1 MGEETFSLTQVNEHS
16 RLLLPSLTAPH
27 NLERRKDTSFLS
39 SSRYLNKSNSSTAR
53 VQERLSQVREDVK
66 ASFDL
71 LYTSRRDLLLSKVME
86 MERTASVKDQLQA
99 LETQVVAQL
108 KTYNALHSRRKKKQQ
123 LLRLYEQELSILQNK
138 ETDTSPIQSTAATIS
153 TKYSK
158 ALHLIDNEEDY
169 TDTLEH
175 MMGETSKAIAR
186 LLQPVNR
193 LRKDLQQAKIRHHD
207 LEVDFLRVSMESKS
221 MKSSLE
227 RKEEELKQRKAHH
240 NARIQERLQFFRRRE
255 EFSEFMS
262 RQKDQKQIQTKIKEL
277 EIETNLLESVQKS
290 TEAAELLVESSMEQL
305 ESLQSYERQTDKLS
319 RAARVSS
326 IQQVIDYWD
335 YLQSFSAELSAKVEV
350 GDRRVSDMREELGR
364 LKDERMSV
372 KLLLGDQDQG
382 QLSRL
387 QEVLESKEERVVVR
401 QEKVVIMQLRLWEQA
416 VAGIRSILEGLY
428 VSAGGQAEEMDI
440 EQLMERTAAQLLS
453 LHTNN

>member
-27 NLERRKDTSFLS
+27 NLERKKDTSFLS
-39 SSRYLNKSNSSTAR
+39 TSRYLNKSSSSTAR

-86 MERTASVKDQLQA
+86 MERTSSVKDQLQA

-123 LLRLYEQELSILQNK
+123 LLRLLEQELTTLQNK
-138 ETDTSPIQSTAATIS
+138 ESDTSPIQSTAAAIS

-158 ALHLIDNEEDY
+158 ALHLIESEEDY

-175 MMGETSKAIAR
+175 MIGETSKAIAR

-193 LRKDLQQAKIRHHD
+193 LRKDLQQAKIRLHD
-207 LEVDFLRVSMESKS
+207 SEVDFLRVSMESKS
-221 MKSSLE
+221 MKNSLE
-227 RKEEELKQRKAHH
+227 RQEEELKQRKEHH

-255 EFSEFMS
+255 EFSEFIS
-262 RQKDQKQIQTKIKEL
+262 RQKEQKQIQTQIKAL
-277 EIETNLLESVQKS
+277 ETETKMLESVQKS

-326 IQQVIDYWD
+326 IQQVIDYWA
-335 YLQSFSAELSAKVEV
+335 YLQSFHTELSAKVEA
-350 GDRRVSDMREELGR
+350 GDGRVTALRGELDR
-364 LKDERMSV
+364 LKEERMSV
-372 KLLLGDQDQG
+372 KLLLGEQDQG
-382 QLSRL
+382 QLGRL
-387 QEVLESKEERVVVR
+387 QEVLESKEERVVAR
-401 QEKVVIMQLRLWEQA
+401 QEKVVGMQLRLWEQA
-416 VAGIRSILEGLY
+416 VASIRSILEGLH

-440 EQLMERTAAQLLS
+440 EQLMERTTAQLLS
-453 LHTNN
+453 LLPH